1 MRLSL
6 PVFQVRTVRWHTGF
20 WGSFFFFFFGCMAC
34 AGSHQW
40 ECRGLTSEQPAN
52 SLLSFLTTSFP
63 SSMRQESADGMLTC
77 LLCSMLPFDK
87 ATTSLEIA
95 GSSQGPTSDWGTSDS
110 LMKREVH
117 SRQHFS
123 RSHQDVSSHTE
134 DREQIHSSLYS
145 SRCLPKC
152 HALRTP
158 GEFHGFLYE

>member
-1 MRLSL
+1 MLSSPQVGVTKREVVELSFHRTSFLDVVHQSWILAKDDEVEPPCLSGENSQVTHRLL
-6 PVFQVRTVRWHTGF
+6 G
-20 WGSFFFFFFGCMAC
+20 FFFFFFGCMAC

-95 GSSQGPTSDWGTSDS
+95 GSSQGPTSD
-110 LMKREVH
+110 
-117 SRQHFS
+117 
-123 RSHQDVSSHTE
+123 
-134 DREQIHSSLYS
+134 
-145 SRCLPKC
+145 
-152 HALRTP
+152 
-158 GEFHGFLYE
+158 